1 MSNGDVVTMEQIKAL
16 ILFEKLRPEQLFSD
30 AALKDLRDTAR
41 AEGYAE
47 GMFAAVVQKDQAVPE
62 PKKQAEDDKGLD
74 PHLDPAKNPLI
85 KMG

>member
-1 MSNGDVVTMEQIKAL
+1 MGNGDVVTMEQIKDL
-16 ILFEKLRPEQLFSD
+16 ILCEKLRPDQLFD
-30 AALKDLRDTAR
+30 EAALKPVRDEAR

-47 GMFAAVVQKDQAVPE
+47 GMFAAVAQKDQAVL
-62 PKKQAEDDKGLD
+62 KKEVEDDKGLD